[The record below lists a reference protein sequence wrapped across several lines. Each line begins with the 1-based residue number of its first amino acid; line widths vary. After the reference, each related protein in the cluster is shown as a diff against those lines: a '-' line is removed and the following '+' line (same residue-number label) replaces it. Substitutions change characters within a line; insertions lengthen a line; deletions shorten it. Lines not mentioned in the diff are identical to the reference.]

1 MRLLLKLSFIFY
13 YFTFSALAQ
22 ALTVQDQKGD
32 FHIDY
37 VPQRIVVLEFS
48 FVDALASVGVS
59 PIGIADDKDS
69 TRIIKEIKD
78 VIGEWTSVGTR
89 SQPSLE
95 VIASLKPDLIIADID
110 RHEVIYQDLKKIAPT
125 LILPSRRETYQ
136 GNLKA
141 AEIIG
146 KVLGKDQ
153 KMQSRLLRHQQI
165 MARFKAQLPQ
175 DIELQFGIALEDY
188 MAMHPGQSYVG
199 SLIQSLGMATP
210 ALISEEKASVHT
222 GLEQLVAMNP
232 QYMIIGHYSAKDIV
246 TTWQK
251 EYLWG
256 LLQAVRN
263 KRVYHINN
271 PSLWSRSRGIIAAE
285 IIAEQLVYLLN
296 PNAQIGLGSLDE

>member
-1 MRLLLKLSFIFY
+1 VENERMRLVVKLSFIVY
-13 YFTFSALAQ
+13 YVVFSALAQ
-22 ALTVQDQKGD
+22 ALTVQDEKGT

-69 TRIIKEIKD
+69 TRVINEIKE

-125 LILPSRRETYQ
+125 LILPSRRDTYQ
-136 GNLKA
+136 GNLNVA
-141 AEIIG
+141 GIIG
-146 KVLGKDQ
+146 KVIGKD
-153 KMQSRLLRHQQI
+153 KEMQARLLRHQQI

-175 DIELQFGIALEDY
+175 GIELQFGIALEGY
-188 MAMHPGQSYVG
+188 IAMHPGQSYVG
-199 SLIQSLGMATP
+199 SLIQSLGMTTP
-210 ALISEEKASVHT
+210 ALIAHEKASVHT

-251 EYLWG
+251 EYLWD
-256 LLQAVRN
+256 LLQAVRH

-271 PSLWSRSRGIIAAE
+271 PSLWSRSRGMIAAE
-285 IIAEQLVYLLN
+285 IIAEQLVDLLLN
-296 PNAQIGLGSLDE
+296 STDPS